1 MDILGFVILVS
12 LIIVSLFNYLNLK
25 KLNFPSKKCLYS
37 STTALD
43 RTKGIMPEFVN
54 PKYADAEKTVF
65 KKPTRLECMMQVSIF
80 DTIHSWLNIMY
91 FFRLTFICEH
101 NE

>member
-37 STTALD
+37 SIIVL
-43 RTKGIMPEFVN
+43 
-54 PKYADAEKTVF
+54 
-65 KKPTRLECMMQVSIF
+65 
-80 DTIHSWLNIMY
+80 
-91 FFRLTFICEH
+91 
-101 NE
+101 